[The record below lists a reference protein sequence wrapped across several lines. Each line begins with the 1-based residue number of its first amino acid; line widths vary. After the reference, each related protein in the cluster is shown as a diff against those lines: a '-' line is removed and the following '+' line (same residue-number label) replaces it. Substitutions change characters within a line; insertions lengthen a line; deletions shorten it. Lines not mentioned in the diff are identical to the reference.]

1 MRGPRWL
8 GCGAKLAGER
18 ERGADRAEWR
28 AGGPSVCGWKRA
40 QAGLVRPGPADW
52 AGLTLGVGFAFYFS
66 LSKSNSNKV

>member
-40 QAGLVRPGPADW
+40 QAV
-52 AGLTLGVGFAFYFS
+52 
-66 LSKSNSNKV
+66 